1 MHSSLRLFRG
11 EVDGFFLAQSPDDF
25 LTNQLRIAQ
34 LQHAGISLIFGSV
47 WPWFD
52 LRPGRDAMDE
62 ALSGVDALRHFTAT
76 HSGFALAFDSAQARR
91 LMSRNL
97 IAVVPHLEGAESI
110 HSVEDVDVLYAA
122 GYRVVQLVHFTD
134 NAIADAHDGQFGA
147 IFGSLLNG
155 EQGGL
160 SELGK
165 AAVCRMIA
173 LGMLIDLAHASTRT
187 IDDVLAITEAAGV
200 PVLSSHEGPDWKSP
214 RTLDDERARRIAAGG
229 GVIGVGIYRH
239 DTLMSAPQ
247 DERWPGFVAKSC
259 DDNLAIWSHYA
270 SAVGAA
276 NVVLGSDFNSV
287 ISRPRAG
294 GQCPNGL
301 RNAGDLPDYLGAL
314 TKRGIPL
321 TALDHS
327 ADRVLRLLGA
337 VEAKADPS
345 VQQHAR
351 HLLRAAASAFTSP
364 L

>member
-1 MHSSLRLFRG
+1 MTLLQTARPSRPTRATAAASLAEQAYAFVKREIITMR
-11 EVDGFFLAQSPDDF
+11 
-25 LTNQLRIAQ
+25 
-34 LQHAGISLIFGSV
+34 
-47 WPWFD
+47 
-52 LRPGRDAMDE
+52 LRPSEVLNEAELMALTGIGRTPVHQ
-62 ALSGVDALRHFTAT
+62 ALHR
-76 HSGFALAFDSAQARR
+76 
-91 LMSRNL
+91 
-97 IAVVPHLEGAESI
+97 
-110 HSVEDVDVLYAA
+110 
-122 GYRVVQLVHFTD
+122 LVH
-134 NAIADAHDGQFGA
+134 
-147 IFGSLLNG
+147 
-155 EQGGL
+155 E
-160 SELGK
+160 
-165 AAVCRMIA
+165 
-173 LGMLIDLAHASTRT
+173 GMLT
-187 IDDVLAITEAAGV
+187 IMPRKGIMVRPVSLDDVLAITEAAGV

-239 DTLMSAPQ
+239 DTLMSAPR

-270 SAVGAA
+270 NAVGAA
-276 NVVLGSDFNSV
+276 NVVLGSDLNSV

-301 RNAGDLPDYLGAL
+301 RNAGDLPDYLGVL